1 MSHHNHIQ
9 SAPVWPFICKDF
21 TVKSAFF
28 FIIIYFQ
35 MKNFATG
42 YLGLIDV
49 TLLKWL
55 KKKLNKTPNNSKHI
69 IQTAHSAKVLCL
81 LCAVSLD

>member
-49 TLLKWL
+49 TLLK
-55 KKKLNKTPNNSKHI
+55 
-69 IQTAHSAKVLCL
+69 
-81 LCAVSLD
+81 

>member
-1 MSHHNHIQ
+1 MAFYLQRLH
-9 SAPVWPFICKDF
+9 CKI
-21 TVKSAFF
+21 SFF

-49 TLLKWL
+49 TLLK
-55 KKKLNKTPNNSKHI
+55 
-69 IQTAHSAKVLCL
+69 
-81 LCAVSLD
+81 